1 MILKDNSK
9 IQAEAL
15 KRIGFRPG
23 MDASQ
28 LTTEKFDRL
37 LQEMDALKAS
47 AGPYR
52 NVVICVDCGTV
63 HSCPF
68 DAEFENAFAHRRVCG
83 HCGSRTG
90 FRDVVGRWIS
100 FAKPWSF
107 WTWGSGCWG
116 FDFCT
121 EAKS

>member
-1 MILKDNSK
+1 MKLADNQN
-9 IQAEAL
+9 IQSEAL
-15 KRIGFRPG
+15 KRIGLRPD
-23 MDASQ
+23 MDASR
-28 LTTEKFDRL
+28 LTTANFDRL
-37 LQEMDALKAS
+37 LLEMDALKAS

-52 NVVICVDCGTV
+52 NVVVCVDCLKV

-68 DAEFENAFAHRRVCG
+68 DAEFENAFTHRRVCG
-83 HCGSRTG
+83 HCGSRSG

-107 WTWGSGCWG
+107 WMWGSGCWA
-116 FDFCT
+116 FEFCT